1 MEAKDIILPAAALTV
16 AATTMVAP
24 GASAYDSKLN
34 QTSFWGANCRKV
46 EMPSNVTEYTPA
58 GENIS
63 KVIVKGGTT
72 NKVYDKAPFTGLT
85 AVVNPKS
92 GKVYAISHVI
102 VCSDDAAAMPSQPIK
117 HDDKKSDKPE
127 VKTASTSTSDAKSTK
142 TKSDTKQKSKVKS
155 DKKSTAKDE
164 VKSESK
170 VAKVSKKANKKT
182 EQKTEQPTVI
192 KTSSASTTG
201 VGGVE
206 AVMGASTDESVQAT
220 ELPKTGAGT
229 ATAAIATAGAAA
241 YVATRKLRRN

>member
-102 VCSDDAAAMPSQPIK
+102 VCGDDAAAMPSQPIK

-155 DKKSTAKDE
+155 DKKGAAKDE
-164 VKSESK
+164 VESESK
-170 VAKVSKKANKKT
+170 VAKVSKKADK
-182 EQKTEQPTVI
+182 KTEQPTVI

-241 YVATRKLRRN
+241 YAATRKLRRN